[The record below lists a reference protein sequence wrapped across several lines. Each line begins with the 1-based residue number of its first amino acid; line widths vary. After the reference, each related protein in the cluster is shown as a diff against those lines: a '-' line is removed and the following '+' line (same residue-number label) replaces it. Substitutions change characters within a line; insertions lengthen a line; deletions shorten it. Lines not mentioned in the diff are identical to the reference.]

1 MSGPQPGVY
10 TIVSNEHNIPI
21 GAADYDPDVEE
32 RLVISLDPEG
42 AQDWVVEDEGP
53 GKYRLTVPSANF
65 TYENENQNVV
75 VRDQRRGLIWKVVK
89 YGDEEYTIERDSDIR
104 PNAGWTLTS
113 STPNSPVKLQ
123 IIGDFPTRN
132 QLWRFIP
139 YPGVSK

>member
-1 MSGPQPGVY
+1 MSGPQPSHY
-10 TIVSNEHNIPI
+10 TIVSAEHNVPI

-42 AQDWVVEDEGP
+42 AQEWVVEKEDP
-53 GKYRLTVPSANF
+53 GKYRLVVAFANF
-65 TYENENQNVV
+65 TYENGNQNVI
-75 VRDQRRGLIWKVVK
+75 VRDQKEGLIWRLVK
-89 YGDEEYTIERDSDIR
+89 YGDEEEYTIERDSDIR

-113 STPNSPVKLQ
+113 STPNSPVNLQ

-139 YPGVSK
+139 AQV